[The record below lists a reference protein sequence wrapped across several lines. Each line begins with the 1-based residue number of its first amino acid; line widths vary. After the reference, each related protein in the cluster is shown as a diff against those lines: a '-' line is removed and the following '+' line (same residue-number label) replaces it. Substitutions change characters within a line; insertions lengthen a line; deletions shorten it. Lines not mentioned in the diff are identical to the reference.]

1 MQAIVLPIGE
11 DRYGIELTDVREVV
25 PEPRLTPVPG
35 APPAVL
41 GVVNLRGEV
50 VPVLDTAQLLG
61 LPALGRLAYAV
72 IAECDAG
79 LAGLASDGEP
89 MTAALHEPAGPGRF
103 ALAGGVVSV
112 LELDELVPP
121 EGLGTG

>member
-25 PEPRLTPVPG
+25 PEPLLTPVPG
-35 APPAVL
+35 APAAVL

-61 LPALGRLAYAV
+61 LPALERLAYAV

-89 MTAALHEPAGPGRF
+89 TTAALHEPAGEGRF

-112 LELDELVPP
+112 LELDDLVPP
-121 EGLGTG
+121 DGLRA

>member
-1 MQAIVLPIGE
+1 MQVIVLPIGE
-11 DRYGIELTDVREVV
+11 GRYGIELTDVREVV
-25 PEPRLTPVPG
+25 PDPRLTPVPG

-61 LPALGRLAYAV
+61 LPPLERIPYAV

-79 LAGLASDGEP
+79 LAGLAADGEP
-89 MTAALHEPAGPGRF
+89 ATAILRVPAGAGRY
-103 ALAGGVVSV
+103 ALDGGVVSV
-112 LELDELVPP
+112 LGVDELVPR
-121 EGLGTG
+121 EGLAP

>member
-1 MQAIVLPIGE
+1 MHAIVLSLGE

-25 PEPRLTPVPG
+25 PEPFLTPLPG

-50 VPVLDTAQLLG
+50 VPVLDTAALLG
-61 LPALGRLAYAV
+61 LAPLNRIAFAV

-79 LAGLASDGEP
+79 LAGLATDGEP
-89 MTAALHEPAGPGRF
+89 ATAALHEPAGAGRF
-103 ALAGGVVSV
+103 TFAGGVVTV
-112 LELDELVPP
+112 LALDELVPP
-121 EGLGTG
+121 EGLAAA

>member
-25 PEPRLTPVPG
+25 PEPLLTPVPG
-35 APPAVL
+35 APAAVL

-50 VPVLDTAQLLG
+50 VPVLDTARLLG
-61 LPALGRLAYAV
+61 LPPLTHLAFAV

-79 LAGLASDGEP
+79 LAGLAADGEP
-89 MTAALHEPAGPGRF
+89 MTAGLYEPAGAGRF
-103 ALAGGVVSV
+103 TYAGGVVSV

-121 EGLGTG
+121 DGLA

>member
-1 MQAIVLPIGE
+1 MRAIVLPIGA

-25 PEPRLTPVPG
+25 PAPRLTPVPG
-35 APPAVL
+35 APAAVL

-50 VPVLDTAQLLG
+50 VPVLDTARLLG
-61 LPALGRLAYAV
+61 LPALERIAFAV

-79 LAGLASDGEP
+79 LAGLATDGEP
-89 MTAALHEPAGPGRF
+89 ATAVLHEPAGEGRF

-112 LELDELVPP
+112 LALDALVPAG
-121 EGLGTG
+121 GLA

>member
-1 MQAIVLPIGE
+1 MQAIVLPIGA

-35 APPAVL
+35 APRTVL
-41 GVVNLRGEV
+41 GVLNLRGEV

-61 LPALGRLAYAV
+61 LPPLPRLTFAV

-79 LAGLASDGEP
+79 LAGLATDGEP
-89 MTAALHEPAGPGRF
+89 ETAMLQEPAGAGRF
-103 ALAGGVVSV
+103 AYAGGIVTA
-112 LELDELVPP
+112 LALDELVPA
-121 EGLGTG
+121 